1 MHTHALAKALSSLS
15 LMHTHAHSLF
25 SPVQEELVFHLPA
38 GLIVTVRNRGGGGL
52 RGGTWREEQEPKL
65 LAMVWLGKKK

>member
-1 MHTHALAKALSSLS
+1 M
-15 LMHTHAHSLF
+15 HAHSLF

-52 RGGTWREEQEPKL
+52 RGGTWREEQEARL
-65 LAMVWLGKKK
+65 LAVVWLGKKK